1 MLNKLRSFSKSKLAT
16 VLVGLIIIPFVF
28 WGMGGVFQGGN
39 TNNVAKIGNLNVS
52 TKKFLDHIN
61 SIGLNPE
68 IIKNNLEKNIIN
80 DLLNDLLAK
89 KFIELEIKKLGLKI
103 KDESLIN
110 IIKNNSNFVD
120 DNKKFKRSKYEK
132 FLIEN
137 NITAADFEEKLR
149 KRQLEKMLFDYYGGG
164 IKSNKF
170 LVNKLNFSKNSSVS
184 LKYINLDKIY
194 KKKDEFSE
202 DDVLK
207 YIKKNKSELERNY
220 VNFKFVKLNPQNLT
234 NNPDY
239 SEVFFEKID
248 ELERNA
254 PTAPNIK
261 ELMKEYKDIEIKEI
275 KNFNKF
281 DERDEFSFVLE
292 LIEQNKIQVIDNN
305 DYFIIL
311 EIDKFEKRLPPID
324 DKFYNQIKDILYQQ
338 AKFNYNKNILNLIK
352 QKKFNDREFN
362 RISKNSN
369 LYKNMTLNSIK
380 DNKFFEINS
389 VDVIYSLPVNGFG
402 LVADEDNKIYLVKVV
417 DINNK
422 KMTDI
427 DFENNSIEV
436 IKKIKEEIYS
446 SYDLYLNKAYKVEIN
461 YNALERINNFFR

>member
-164 IKSNKF
+164 IKSNEF

-261 ELMKEYKDIEIKEI
+261 ELMKKYKDIEIKEI